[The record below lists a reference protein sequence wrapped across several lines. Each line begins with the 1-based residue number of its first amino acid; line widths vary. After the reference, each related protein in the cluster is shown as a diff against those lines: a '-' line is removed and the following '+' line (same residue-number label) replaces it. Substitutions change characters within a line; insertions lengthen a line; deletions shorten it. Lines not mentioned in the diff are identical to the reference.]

1 MERSFSV
8 ILSRLRKEKNMSQK
22 EAAAGLGVSQA
33 LLSHY
38 ENGIRECGLDF
49 IIKAAGFYNVTTD
62 YLLGRSDSKQ
72 GFTGA
77 FTIKSDIGSDN
88 LMGTLTLFRAA
99 GRLREYLIA
108 KHDGELVDE
117 IHHIYGMLIYRMI
130 ISEVDKGTFPKSWL
144 PNVDSVNNDTYTKIM
159 DGLEYQLII
168 GTRTV
173 SPEGAQEPP
182 QCIKTVVKHMQQYIK
197 DQCAEQGIKLSEDC
211 VCSYK

>member
-49 IIKAAGFYNVTTD
+49 IIKAADFYNVTTD

-159 DGLEYQLII
+159 DGIENQLIL
-168 GTRTV
+168 GKRTV